1 MHIIFSDLDNT
12 LLFSS
17 KEKITDIENID
28 SGILCVEKK
37 NNKEIGFMSFLSSTR
52 MHYILTNSYF
62 IPCTAR
68 NIEQTMRI
76 EFLQDGMNFLPIV
89 ICDAGGSI
97 YFNKGINKGGKE
109 INKTKNN
116 NLKNNLENTLENFE
130 QYQKYSNYLKEITNS
145 KITRKIFK
153 DIKLKFSKKFL
164 KNDLNNNLKNKE
176 VTSLKYSNHLI
187 SIAFKDHE
195 ILLKNEPLIVD
206 IVKKIKR
213 NNNTTT
219 DYVIERNK
227 EDGRKLYI
235 HDEKINKNTAV
246 NFLKKELLDA
256 FNKIQLQNQNK
267 KQQDQQK
274 DKKETIT
281 FVTAGDSMMDE
292 AFLSY
297 GDIQIVPNQS
307 ELGEYLKN
315 KTMIFKNDALIF
327 SNSVVNEFLKILL
340 KEKDSL

>member
-1 MHIIFSDLDNT
+1 MHVIFSDLDNT

-28 SGILCVEKK
+28 SGISCVEKK
-37 NNKEIGFMSFLSSTR
+37 NNKEIGFMPFLSLTR
-52 MHYILTNSYF
+52 IYYILTNSYF

-97 YFNKGINKGGKE
+97 YFNKGINKGRKE
-109 INKTKNN
+109 INKTKNS
-116 NLKNNLENTLENFE
+116 LENILENFE
-130 QYQKYSNYLKEITNS
+130 QYQKYSNYLKEITSS
-145 KITRKIFK
+145 KITKKIFK
-153 DIKLKFSKKFL
+153 DIKLKFSK
-164 KNDLNNNLKNKE
+164 DELNNNLNNKE

-195 ILLKNEPLIVD
+195 TLLKNEPLIVD
-206 IVKKIKR
+206 IVKKNKR

-246 NFLKKELLDA
+246 RFLKKGLLDA
-256 FNKIQLQNQNK
+256 FNKIQLQNKNQSK
-267 KQQDQQK
+267 KD
-274 DKKETIT
+274 TIT
-281 FVTAGDSMMDE
+281 FITAGDSMMDKI
-292 AFLSY
+292 FLSY

-307 ELGEYLKN
+307 ELGKYLKKEKKDIILN
-315 KTMIFKNDALIF
+315 NETLILA
-327 SNSVVNEFLKILL
+327 NSVVNEFLKILL
-340 KEKDSL
+340 KENL

>member
-1 MHIIFSDLDNT
+1 MHVIFSDLDNT

-28 SGILCVEKK
+28 SGISCVEKK
-37 NNKEIGFMSFLSSTR
+37 NNKEIGFMPFLSSTR
-52 MHYILTNSYF
+52 IYYILTNSYF

-76 EFLQDGMNFLPIV
+76 EFLQDGINFLPII

-97 YFNKGINKGGKE
+97 YFNKGRKE
-109 INKTKNN
+109 IKRTKDKNF
-116 NLKNNLENTLENFE
+116 KNNLENILENFE
-130 QYQKYSNYLKEITNS
+130 HYQKYSNYLKEITNS
-145 KITRKIFK
+145 KITKKIFK
-153 DIKLKFSKKFL
+153 DIKLKFSKD
-164 KNDLNNNLKNKE
+164 DLNNNLNNKE

-195 ILLKNEPLIVD
+195 TLLKNEPLIVD
-206 IVKKIKR
+206 IVKKNKR
-213 NNNTTT
+213 NNDTTT

-246 NFLKKELLDA
+246 RFLKKELLDA
-256 FNKIQLQNQNK
+256 FNKIQNQQNLKNETKETK
-267 KQQDQQK
+267 KT
-274 DKKETIT
+274 KETIT
-281 FVTAGDSMMDE
+281 FITAGDSMMDE

-315 KTMIFKNDALIF
+315 KTMIFKNNTLIF

-340 KEKDSL
+340 KEKDNL

>member
-1 MHIIFSDLDNT
+1 MHVIFSDLDNT

-28 SGILCVEKK
+28 SGISCIEKK
-37 NNKEIGFMSFLSSTR
+37 NNKEIGFMPFLSSTR
-52 MHYILTNSYF
+52 IYYILTNSYF

-97 YFNKGINKGGKE
+97 YFNKGINKGRKE
-109 INKTKNN
+109 INKTTNS
-116 NLKNNLENTLENFE
+116 LENISENFE
-130 QYQKYSNYLKEITNS
+130 QYQKYSNYLKEITSS
-145 KITRKIFK
+145 KITKKIFK
-153 DIKLKFSKKFL
+153 AIKLKFSKKFS
-164 KNDLNNNLKNKE
+164 KDELNNNLNNKE

-195 ILLKNEPLIVD
+195 TLLKNEPLIVD
-206 IVKKIKR
+206 IVKKIKKT
-213 NNNTTT
+213 NNTTT

-246 NFLKKELLDA
+246 WFLKKELLDA
-256 FNKIQLQNQNK
+256 FNKIQNQQNLKNETKRTK
-267 KQQDQQK
+267 KA
-274 DKKETIT
+274 KETIT
-281 FVTAGDSMMDE
+281 FITAGDSMMDE

-340 KEKDSL
+340 KEKDNL